1 MENKLDE
8 LENKFFD
15 YLAEELYKK
24 LRNKRV
30 FSVWLSY
37 DLGLKE
43 DASKVTNDEY
53 EKLYQTRYEQL
64 INWLKNHDA
73 QECGKSVATFIA
85 MSSDVQ
91 RLVSALKSELKEIK
105 IEGNGIRVYAII
117 SDLADF
123 TSKQSDFEQNKIRY
137 AGFIIGQREAAAW
150 EENKKPSYKNVDIE

>member
-1 MENKLDE
+1 MKNKLDE
-8 LENKFFD
+8 LEKEFLD
-15 YLAEELYKK
+15 YLAEELYEK
-24 LRNKRV
+24 LKNKRI

-43 DASKVTNDEY
+43 NASKVTKEEY
-53 EKLYQTRYEQL
+53 DKLYNKRYAPFME
-64 INWLKNHDA
+64 WLKERDA

-91 RLVSALKSELKEIK
+91 RLVSALKSELKK
-105 IEGNGIRVYAII
+105 IGLEGNGIRVYAII

-150 EENKKPSYKNVDIE
+150 EKYKKTSYKNVDIE